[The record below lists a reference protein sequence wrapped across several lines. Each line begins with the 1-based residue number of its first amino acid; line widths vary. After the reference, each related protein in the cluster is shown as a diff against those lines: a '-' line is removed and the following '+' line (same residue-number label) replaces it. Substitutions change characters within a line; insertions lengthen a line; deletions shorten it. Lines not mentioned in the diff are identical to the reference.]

1 MTAIGSRFPAASLG
15 REVNIVTTRTNDA
28 FDGWLGHTWRLSEM
42 ELFADLATE
51 DLDRIAMAAPMR
63 QVARGSL
70 VYGPVGGSDVLFILK
85 RGRVRLF
92 RSTADGRTLTTAIV
106 TPGQLFGQ
114 MPLLGQRMGD
124 SMAEM
129 LDAGVVCQLNSDD
142 VQRLLLADPRV
153 AARIAAALG
162 QRIAEL
168 EQRLSDTALKSVPER
183 VAAALVTLAGDPPTT
198 IRLTHEQLAD
208 LVGTTRET
216 STKVLGEFRDRRLI
230 ALRRGRIDLID
241 VIRLRSI
248 AGIAETR
255 EPK

>member
-1 MTAIGSRFPAASLG
+1 
-15 REVNIVTTRTNDA
+15 V
-28 FDGWLGHTWRLSEM
+28 
-42 ELFADLATE
+42 
-51 DLDRIAMAAPMR
+51 DRN
-63 QVARGSL
+63 S
-70 VYGPVGGSDVLFILK
+70 
-85 RGRVRLF
+85 RVRLF

-129 LDAGVVCQLNSDD
+129 LDAGVVCQMNSDD

-183 VAAALVTLAGDPPTT
+183 VASALVTLAGTPPTT

-255 EPK
+255 EPKGSAI